1 VIRRDVPRWRSL
13 WPLPAAAL
21 LLLVALWNPTAP
33 RTQQRWMHLVFVD
46 ITQSMNTLD
55 MPAQGAT
62 AVPAGGAGDSRLAF
76 TRRALQRTLTELPC
90 GSQLGLGVFTEYRS
104 VLLLAPLEVCANYE
118 ELFAVIERID
128 GRLAWAGAS
137 EIWRGVESALQVTSL
152 VEGAPTVVFISDG
165 HEAPP
170 LRGSQQIRL
179 ELPPRAPPGWIAGVG
194 GDVPM
199 PIPKFDPTGRALGVW
214 QADEVLQSD
223 PASLGRTVGGAR
235 QTLVDA
241 DGAPIE
247 VLAGSGIEHLS
258 SLREPHLRMLAEG
271 AGLQYLRLRQP
282 GDLAAALRAPS
293 LARPVTSDASWRWLP
308 ALLALALM
316 LWPLLRRS

>member
-1 VIRRDVPRWRSL
+1 MSPRL
-13 WPLPAAAL
+13 WPLPLAAL
-21 LLLVALWNPTAP
+21 LLLVALWNPSAP
-33 RTQQRWMHLVFVD
+33 RTQQRWMHLAFVD

-55 MPAQGAT
+55 MPAPGAT
-62 AVPAGGAGDSRLAF
+62 AVPPGGVGDSRLGF
-76 TRRALQRTLTELPC
+76 TRRALQRTLAELPY
-90 GSQLGLGVFTEYRS
+90 GSQLGLGVFSEYRS
-104 VLLLAPLEVCANYE
+104 VLLLTPLEVCANYE

-137 EIWRGVESALQVTSL
+137 EVWRGVESAMQVASL
-152 VEGAPTVVFISDG
+152 VQGKPSVVFISDG

-170 LRGSQQIRL
+170 LRGSQRIEL
-179 ELPPRAPPGWIAGVG
+179 ELPQHAPPGWIAGVG

-199 PIPKFDPTGRALGVW
+199 SIPKFDPNGRALGVW

-241 DGAPIE
+241 DGKPIE

-258 SLREPHLRMLAEG
+258 SLREPHLRSLAEG
-271 AGLQYLRLRQP
+271 GGLQYLRLRQP
-282 GDLAAALRAPS
+282 GDLSTALRAQS
-293 LARPVTSDASWRWLP
+293 LARLVTSDASWRWLP

-316 LWPLLRRS
+316 LWPLLRR